1 MRNEKLRN
9 NEAVYKINAHVILLR
24 NESFT
29 NMHFNSLNP
38 LISNFWTYLLSE
50 RYNVILIRH

>member
-1 MRNEKLRN
+1 MKNEKLRN
-9 NEAVYKINAHVILLR
+9 NETVYKINAHVILLR

-38 LISNFWTYLLSE
+38 LISNF
-50 RYNVILIRH
+50 

>member
-1 MRNEKLRN
+1 MKKEKRRSNET
-9 NEAVYKINAHVILLR
+9 VYKINAHVILLR

-38 LISNFWTYLLSE
+38 LISNVWTYLFLE
-50 RYNVILIRH
+50 WHNLILIWH